1 MARAF
6 RFLALLAAFLVVV
19 ARSASGL
26 SFAAASP
33 GQGYSGSGISEARPS
48 TNAPVD
54 QDTSAV
60 ADVDDD
66 ADDSADALIAP
77 APVRLVALVDEAG
90 AALGGSAWVDQRA
103 LPSHALTF
111 DRPPRA

>member
-1 MARAF
+1 VARAF

-26 SFAAASP
+26 SFAVGSLA
-33 GQGYSGSGISEARPS
+33 QGFSGSGISEARPS
-48 TNAPVD
+48 TDAPVD

-60 ADVDDD
+60 ADLDDD
-66 ADDSADALIAP
+66 ADDGVDALIAP
-77 APVRLVALVDEAG
+77 APVRLVALADEAG
-90 AALGGSAWVDQRA
+90 AALGCSAWVEQRA
-103 LPSHALTF
+103 LPSHALTL